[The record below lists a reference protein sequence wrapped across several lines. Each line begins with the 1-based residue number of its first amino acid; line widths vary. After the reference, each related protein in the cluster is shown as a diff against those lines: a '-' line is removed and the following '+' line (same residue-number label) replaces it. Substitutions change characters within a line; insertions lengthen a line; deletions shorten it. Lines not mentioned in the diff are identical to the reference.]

1 MYMIDFFAA
10 LKVSFVIQE
19 LTSAQPPVPAQAL
32 IIIIKRLSQQKRAYI
47 DSCVRIY
54 CICE

>member
-1 MYMIDFFAA
+1 MCMIDFLA

-32 IIIIKRLSQQKRAYI
+32 IVIIKRYQQKRHFLI
-47 DSCVRIY
+47 FDDSSSY
-54 CICE
+54 LLQL